1 MTAEVAILNR
11 TAVALAADSAVT
23 LAIRGQTKV
32 YNGADKLFQLVHS
45 EPVGIMVYG
54 NAEFMGVPF
63 ETVVKE
69 FRASALSRP
78 NDFLKDYSDAFF
90 GFMLSGIKISETY
103 KAENIANIV
112 YDNFQEVYRHAS
124 DELLT
129 ATHVRTIKQRD
140 NLLTAQFYRAAKRM
154 IADLQG
160 RPDNSFV
167 NTVEGDPTY
176 ADIIK
181 SAIADVFQTNL
192 PDETVDILRALAYLS
207 LKKDVF
213 SKSCSGLV
221 FAGFGRKEI
230 FPTLQAFSSDGYV
243 GGDIK
248 RRQECLFDIDRE
260 AIHAHIE
267 AFAQKEMVHR
277 FLEGIDPDYEEF
289 TYSAM
294 EKALDSFGTEIVNQF
309 VGGKAAEKKRIL
321 KQVTAAAAT
330 YFEAFKND
338 ANIRKTENY
347 RQKVLDMV
355 HFMSKSDLASMAE
368 SLVNLTSIKRKVSAE
383 TETVGGPVD
392 VAVISKHEG
401 FVWIK
406 RKHYFDAELNP
417 RYFLTQKLEQME
429 RDARGHAIRQ
439 DDA

>member
-23 LAIRGQTKV
+23 LAIRGQQKV

-45 EPVGIMVYG
+45 EPVGIMIYG

-63 ETVVKE
+63 ETVIKE
-69 FRASALSRP
+69 FRASKLSLP
-78 NDFLKDYSDAFF
+78 NDYLKDYSDAFF
-90 GFMLSGIKISETY
+90 SFMLNNIRISETY
-103 KAENIANIV
+103 KAANIFNIV
-112 YDNFQEVYRHAS
+112 YDAFQDVFRQAS
-124 DELLT
+124 DPYQT
-129 ATHVRTIKQRD
+129 ATKVKTRRGYENLLASEITRVAKSMVADLFGKRD
-140 NLLTAQFYRAAKRM
+140 NEYV
-154 IADLQG
+154 
-160 RPDNSFV
+160 S
-167 NTVEGDPTY
+167 TVEGDPTY
-176 ADIIK
+176 VDMITVALDEI
-181 SAIADVFQTNL
+181 FPNTL
-192 PDETVDILRALAYLS
+192 PPETQDILKSLAYLT

-213 SKSCSGLV
+213 SKSGSGLV

-243 GGDIK
+243 GGNIK
-248 RRQECLFDIDRE
+248 RRQECFFDIDRE
-260 AIHAHIE
+260 GINAHIE

-277 FLEGIDPDYEEF
+277 FLDGIDPNYETF

-294 EKALDSFGTEIVNQF
+294 EQALTSFGEEIVGQF
-309 VGGKAAEKKRIL
+309 VKGKEATKNDVRKK
-321 KQVTAAAAT
+321 VAAAADT
-330 YFEAFKND
+330 YFKTFKAEAD
-338 ANIRKTENY
+338 AAKAENY
-347 RQKVLDMV
+347 RRKILDMV
-355 HFMSKSDLASMAE
+355 HYMSKSDLANMAE

-406 RKHYFDAELNP
+406 RKHYFNAELNP

-429 RDARGHAIRQ
+429 RDGRGHSVRQ